1 MRLDLLYNLGFDYD
15 VDDFT
20 LKPITLRDGDEATLW
35 FHEPTGHGILASEFW
50 VQDDFYS
57 QQYRDVQS
65 LLIKRYKVLGDWMCS
80 WWNRIKG

>member
-35 FHEPTGHGILASEFW
+35 LHEPTYFNVILYFIYI
-50 VQDDFYS
+50 V
-57 QQYRDVQS
+57 
-65 LLIKRYKVLGDWMCS
+65 
-80 WWNRIKG
+80 

>member
-20 LKPITLRDGDEATLW
+20 LKPITLRDGDEATL
-35 FHEPTGHGILASEFW
+35 
-50 VQDDFYS
+50 
-57 QQYRDVQS
+57 
-65 LLIKRYKVLGDWMCS
+65 CS